1 MDTSDSKITFDDNK
15 VNVVVSQMN
24 GVPSSNLF
32 IIEQIQYIITQ
43 FNHDN
48 IGFYNLVPN
57 KSCLWFEFAKE
68 IISQTKPEFNIYYL
82 HHIPINEFPTKTK
95 RLKNSILNNAKIIKW
110 NQMFKYVGRAI
121 RHRTTWL

>member
-43 FNHDN
+43 FNDDE
-48 IGFYNLVPN
+48 GFYYVVPI
-57 KSCLWFEFAKE
+57 KSCFWFEFAKE
-68 IISQTKPEFNIYYL
+68 IISQT
-82 HHIPINEFPTKTK
+82 
-95 RLKNSILNNAKIIKW
+95 
-110 NQMFKYVGRAI
+110 
-121 RHRTTWL
+121 